1 MCEYCNPP
9 YKEIVQD
16 TAEIIRV
23 EPYPNEMATDDMP
36 RWAIRVTFGGGSH
49 YWPSAGDEYVPVKY
63 CPMCGRKLE
72 PPATD

>member
-9 YKEIVQD
+9 YKEIVPG

-23 EPYPNEMATDDMP
+23 EPYPNELATDDMP
-36 RWAIRVTFGGGSH
+36 RWAIRVVFQGAQ
-49 YWPSAGDEYVPVKY
+49 YYGDEYVPVAY

-72 PPATD
+72 KPEST